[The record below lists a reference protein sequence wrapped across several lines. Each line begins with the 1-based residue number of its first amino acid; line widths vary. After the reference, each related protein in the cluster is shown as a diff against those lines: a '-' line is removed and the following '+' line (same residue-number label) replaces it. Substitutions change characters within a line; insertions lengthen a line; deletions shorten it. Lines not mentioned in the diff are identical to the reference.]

1 MKRGVISENQGR
13 NESQAQ
19 LRRRRV
25 FIVDDHSV
33 VRRGLATL
41 INEQPDMEV
50 CGDAENEAEAL
61 DRFRRRKPDMVLADW
76 SLKHADS
83 SGMISTLTRE
93 NPGLPVLVLSIHD
106 EMTHAPAA
114 VAAGARG
121 YIMKREAAEK
131 IIEGIQTVLAGEFYL
146 GPRALA
152 EISGTPTARLLR
164 GSRIDPG
171 DVIAQTP
178 PQREREEPYA
188 GWAVSVVVPVYN
200 SERTLVRLCEQ
211 LESELRGVARLEILL
226 VDDGS
231 EDGSAALCRQMSE
244 RYPGVVRAIALTRN
258 FGEHNAVM
266 AGLNHATGDYC
277 VVMDDDLQNPPSQI
291 KILLRAAAKGFD
303 VVYSRY
309 PERRHPFYR
318 RMGSLLQDWTA
329 RLILGKPPGLY
340 LSSFKVLS
348 ATTVN
353 AVKEFKGPKPY
364 LDALILRITTNIGT
378 AECQHRE
385 RVAGESSYTL
395 VKLLG
400 LWCRLALGC
409 SVWPLRVLLGS
420 GLGVCGY
427 GLWMDARL
435 RDGGTVTD
443 AGVLWLYRGV
453 LLMLLAAVGEYVGWL
468 VQLSRTPPQFVVKNQ
483 SSVAREKNRPGAN
496 L

>member
-1 MKRGVISENQGR
+1 MTRSVISENEGGI
-13 NESQAQ
+13 ESQSRQ
-19 LRRRRV
+19 RRRRI

-41 INEQPDMEV
+41 INEHPDLEV
-50 CGDAENEAEAL
+50 CGDAENEAEAI
-61 DRFRRRKPDMVLADW
+61 DRFSSRKPDLLLADW
-76 SLKHADS
+76 SLKHSDS
-83 SGMISTLTRE
+83 SGMISLLTKA

-152 EISGTPTARLLR
+152 EISGTATARLLK

-171 DVIAQTP
+171 EEIAPSP
-178 PQREREEPYA
+178 PPREREEPYTA
-188 GWAVSVVVPVYN
+188 WAVSVVVPVYN

-211 LESELRGVARLEILL
+211 LESELRGAARLEILL

-231 EDGSAALCRQMSE
+231 EDGSAEVCRRMSE
-244 RYPGVVRAIALTRN
+244 RYPSVVRAIALTRN

-277 VVMDDDLQNPPSQI
+277 VVMDDDLQNPPSEV
-291 KILLRAAAKGFD
+291 KVLLRAASKGFD

-309 PERRHPFYR
+309 PERRHPLYR

-329 RLILGKPPGLY
+329 WLILGKPPGLY

-348 ATTVN
+348 ANTVN

-364 LDALILRITTNIGT
+364 LDALILRVTTNIGT

-395 VKLLG
+395 RKLLG
-400 LWCRLALGC
+400 LWCRVALGC
-409 SVWPLRVLLGS
+409 SVWPIRGLLAL
-420 GLGVCGY
+420 GLGVCGF
-427 GLWMDARL
+427 GLWMDVQL
-435 RDGGTVTD
+435 RDGVAASEMG
-443 AGVLWLYRGV
+443 ALWLYRGV
-453 LLMLLAAVGEYVGWL
+453 LLILLAAVGEYVGWL
-468 VQLSRTPPQFVVKNQ
+468 LMLSRNPPQYVVKNLCSAPPQ
-483 SSVAREKNRPGAN
+483 KTGTGVN

>member
-1 MKRGVISENQGR
+1 M
-13 NESQAQ
+13 
-19 LRRRRV
+19 
-25 FIVDDHSV
+25 DDHSV

-50 CGDAENEAEAL
+50 CGDAENETEAI
-61 DRFRRRKPDMVLADW
+61 DRFPSRKPDLLLADW
-76 SLKHADS
+76 SLKHSDS
-83 SGMISTLTRE
+83 SGMISLLTRQ

-152 EISGTPTARLLR
+152 EISGTSIARLLK

-171 DVIAQTP
+171 GEAAVTP
-178 PQREREEPYA
+178 PAREREEPYA
-188 GWAVSVVVPVYN
+188 AWAVSVVVPVYN
-200 SERTLVRLCEQ
+200 SERTIVRLCEQ
-211 LESELRGVARLEILL
+211 LESELRGAARLEILL

-231 EDGSAALCRQMSE
+231 EDGSAEVCRQMSQ
-244 RYPGVVRAIALTRN
+244 RYPNVVRTIALTRN

-266 AGLNHATGDYC
+266 AGLNHASGDFC
-277 VVMDDDLQNPPSQI
+277 VVMDDDLQNPPSEV
-291 KILLRAAAKGFD
+291 KVLLRAAAKGFD

-309 PERRHPFYR
+309 PQRCHPLYR
-318 RMGSLLQDWTA
+318 RLGSLLQDWTA
-329 RLILGKPPGLY
+329 RFILGKPPGLY

-348 ATTVN
+348 ANTVN
-353 AVKEFKGPKPY
+353 AIKEFKGPKPY

-385 RVAGESSYTL
+385 RVAGESSYSL
-395 VKLLG
+395 AKLLG

-409 SVWPLRVLLGS
+409 SVWPLRLLLLL
-420 GLGVCGY
+420 GLGVCGI
-427 GLWMDARL
+427 GLWMDVQS
-435 RDGGTVTD
+435 GESGTSQGIG
-443 AGVLWLYRGV
+443 ALWLYRGV
-453 LLMLLAAVGEYVGWL
+453 LLILLAAVGEYVGWL
-468 VQLSRTPPQFVVKNQ
+468 LQLSRTPPQYVVKTLFTLPPQKTRN
-483 SSVAREKNRPGAN
+483 GAH